1 MASTKLIVNGHNPLL
16 KDNLYDKQSL
26 ATLTTQTVPT
36 ATTTKHPIL
45 QNGFTKANGITPS
58 PTTATATTTTTTTKV
73 EQSGSKGQLSIA
85 TPSMTDDGTSQ
96 VSASSDSSNSKSAQ
110 ALIEVRRRF
119 LEYCEQNP
127 DKVNERDR
135 HKLATD
141 DWYLKRYL
149 LARNRRVNETME
161 MLKKTMEWRNEFG
174 IHISE
179 DAMFPL
185 EFYKI
190 GALFPYENDRKGNLV
205 MYLRIK
211 YHRKIDEMVEV
222 EKHFLV
228 HTFEKI
234 DRITNGQGLVIV
246 FDCQGAG
253 YANCDVEF
261 LQFLITCATEH
272 APIGLKYIIVYRLPW
287 ILNAFWSIAKKLL
300 PAYLANRVRFCDEN
314 SVREFIEPQNLPD
327 FMEGQCRRN
336 YRWIPPGCPSVFKLA
351 NAHGITDAEIEKILP
366 QFQPLLDEAEEA
378 MNTSTYT
385 MPPETITKYINNPT
399 TAPTLLSDLALCSLG
414 IGMGSSATARR
425 ATMDSTTSEQMSS
438 SRTIESGLSEQTLSL
453 IRLFPDEFVEFN
465 YDAYNDVFHATVT
478 IFNPNEKNS
487 LAFKLMSNRPS
498 NYSVKPARGVL
509 APNAMLTISI
519 VLLNEHKAAD
529 KFLIIAQPLEGQI
542 NSISKSQFDSLWAPK
557 ITSPSSTDEE
567 DYNTQQATTHTT
579 IKLGSYLRKIVTTP
593 AIQSTIKN
601 PQVYELVA
609 TCRSLKRRQNLS
621 IMINLILLVI
631 IINLLFFN

>member
-1 MASTKLIVNGHNPLL
+1 MASTKLIMNGHNPLI
-16 KDNLYDKQSL
+16 KENLHDKKPL
-26 ATLTTQTVPT
+26 VNGA
-36 ATTTKHPIL
+36 KHPIL
-45 QNGFTKANGITPS
+45 QNGFTKANG
-58 PTTATATTTTTTTKV
+58 TTSNCTA
-73 EQSGSKGQLSIA
+73 EQNPPQMNGIS
-85 TPSMTDDGTSQ
+85 TN
-96 VSASSDSSNSKSAQ
+96 NSKSAQ
-110 ALIEVRRRF
+110 ALVEVRERF
-119 LEYCEQNP
+119 LEYAEQNP

-149 LARNRRVNETME
+149 LSRNRRVSDTMD
-161 MLKKTMEWRNEFG
+161 MLRNTMEWRNEFG

-205 MYLRIK
+205 LYLRIK
-211 YHRKIDEMVEV
+211 CHRKIDEMVEV

-272 APIGLKYIIVYRLPW
+272 APIGLQYIIVYKLPW
-287 ILNAFWSIAKKLL
+287 ILNAFWSIVKKLL
-300 PAYLANRVRFCDEN
+300 PAYLANRVRFCDEH
-314 SVREFIEPQNLPD
+314 SVREFIAPENLPD
-327 FMEGQCRRN
+327 FMEGSCRRN

-351 NAHGITDAEIEKILP
+351 NAHGITDSEIEKILP

-378 MNTSTYT
+378 INSTNYD
-385 MPPETITKYINNPT
+385 PPPDTITKYVNNPT
-399 TAPTLLSDLALCSLG
+399 TAPTLLSDLALCSIG
-414 IGMGSSATARR
+414 IGISSDVTGN
-425 ATMDSTTSEQMSS
+425 TDSNVPDQKQSTKTN
-438 SRTIESGLSEQTLSL
+438 ESVLSNETLSL
-453 IRLFPDEFVEFN
+453 IRLFPDEYVEFN

-478 IFNPNEKNS
+478 IFNPSENNS

-509 APNAMLTISI
+509 APSAMLTISI
-519 VLLNEHKAAD
+519 VMLNEHKAED
-529 KFLIIAQPLEGQI
+529 KFLIVAQPLEGEI
-542 NSISKSQFDSLWAPK
+542 KSISKAQFDSLWAPK
-557 ITSPSSTDEE
+557 ITPASLSSNDSRG
-567 DYNTQQATTHTT
+567 TQRPTTHTT

-621 IMINLILLVI
+621 IILNLILLVI

>member
-1 MASTKLIVNGHNPLL
+1 MTDESKRTRKLAQHTKMAPTKLIANGHDPLL
-16 KDNLYDKQSL
+16 KDDLQGERKSINGHSS
-26 ATLTTQTVPT
+26 A
-36 ATTTKHPIL
+36 TKHPIL
-45 QNGFTKANGITPS
+45 QNGFSKMANGKAAAAAAADQYCDKVIGQNGLASTSGGSTTSLAPS
-58 PTTATATTTTTTTKV
+58 T
-73 EQSGSKGQLSIA
+73 
-85 TPSMTDDGTSQ
+85 
-96 VSASSDSSNSKSAQ
+96 ASSTSKSAQ
-110 ALIEVRRRF
+110 ALIEVRKQF
-119 LEYCEQNP
+119 LEYAKQNP
-127 DKVNERDR
+127 DKVNERDVR
-135 HKLATD
+135 KLATD

-149 LARNRRVNETME
+149 LARNRRVKDTMN
-161 MLKKTMEWRNEFG
+161 MLRKTMEWRNEFG

-179 DAMFPL
+179 DAMFPQ

-190 GALFPYENDRKGNLV
+190 GALFPYENDKKGNLV
-205 MYLRIK
+205 LYLRIK

-272 APIGLKYIIVYRLPW
+272 APIGLQYIIVYKLPW
-287 ILNAFWSIAKKLL
+287 ILNAFWSIAKNLL
-300 PAYLANRVRFCDEN
+300 PAYLANRVRFCDER
-314 SVREFIEPQNLPD
+314 SVREFIDPQNLPD
-327 FMEGQCRRN
+327 FMEGNCKRN
-336 YRWIPPGCPSVFKLA
+336 YRWIPAGCPSVFKLA

-378 MNTSTYT
+378 MNTSTYES
-385 MPPETITKYINNPT
+385 PPEAIIKYVNNPQ
-399 TAPTLLSDLALCSLG
+399 TAPNLLSDIALCSIGLG
-414 IGMGSSATARR
+414 SGSSTAS
-425 ATMDSTTSEQMSS
+425 DSDTTQSDLGES
-438 SRTIESGLSEQTLSL
+438 SRTSQSGLSRETLSL

-465 YDAYNDVFHATVT
+465 YDAYNDAFHATVT

-519 VLLNEHKAAD
+519 VLLNEYKAND
-529 KFLIIAQPLEGQI
+529 KFLIIAQPLEGEI
-542 NSISKSQFDSLWAPK
+542 RSISKSQFDSLWSPN
-557 ITSPSSTDEE
+557 ITSSTDKNAHKIQ
-567 DYNTQQATTHTT
+567 NTATHTT

-593 AIQSTIKN
+593 ALQSTIKN
-601 PQVYELVA
+601 PQVYELVS

-621 IMINLILLVI
+621 IMINIILLVI
-631 IINLLFFN
+631 IINLLLFN

>member
-1 MASTKLIVNGHNPLL
+1 MASTKLIMNGHNPLL
-16 KDNLYDKQSL
+16 KDNLQREKP
-26 ATLTTQTVPT
+26 LTNG
-36 ATTTKHPIL
+36 AKHPIL
-45 QNGFTKANGITPS
+45 QNGFAKTSGGAKNGKAS
-58 PTTATATTTTTTTKV
+58 EATA
-73 EQSGSKGQLSIA
+73 
-85 TPSMTDDGTSQ
+85 DGRNGLEAG
-96 VSASSDSSNSKSAQ
+96 ASSAAGSSTSLAQSNSNSKSAQ
-110 ALIEVRRRF
+110 ALIEVRKRF

-127 DKVNERDR
+127 DKVNERDKQ
-135 HKLATD
+135 KLATD

-149 LARNRRVNETME
+149 LARNRRVSDTLD
-161 MLKKTMEWRNEFG
+161 MLRKTMEWRNEFG

-190 GALFPYENDRKGNLV
+190 GALFPYENDKKGNLV
-205 MYLRIK
+205 LYLRIK

-246 FDCQGAG
+246 FDCHGAG

-272 APIGLKYIIVYRLPW
+272 APVGLQYIIVYKLPW

-314 SVREFIEPQNLPD
+314 SVREFIAPENLPD
-327 FMEGQCRRN
+327 FMEGTCRRN

-351 NAHGITDAEIEKILP
+351 NAHGITDEEIAKILP

-378 MNTSTYT
+378 LNTSSYD
-385 MPPETITKYINNPT
+385 PPPDAIQKYVNNPE
-399 TAPTLLSDLALCSLG
+399 TAPTLLSDMALCSLG
-414 IGMGSSATARR
+414 IGLGSSESAPVALDSLSPKAR
-425 ATMDSTTSEQMSS
+425 AST
-438 SRTIESGLSEQTLSL
+438 RTIGSTLSTETLSL

-478 IFNPNEKNS
+478 IFNPSDQNT

-519 VLLNEHKAAD
+519 VLLNEHRTTD
-529 KFLIIAQPLEGQI
+529 KFLIIAQPLEGEI
-542 NSISKSQFDSLWAPK
+542 TSISKSQFDSLWAPNQ
-557 ITSPSSTDEE
+557 ITSS
-567 DYNTQQATTHTT
+567 HTT
-579 IKLGSYLRKIVTTP
+579 IKLGSYLRKIVTSP

-601 PQVYELVA
+601 PHVYELVA

-621 IMINLILLVI
+621 IMVNLILLII
-631 IINLLFFN
+631 IINLLFPISGQ